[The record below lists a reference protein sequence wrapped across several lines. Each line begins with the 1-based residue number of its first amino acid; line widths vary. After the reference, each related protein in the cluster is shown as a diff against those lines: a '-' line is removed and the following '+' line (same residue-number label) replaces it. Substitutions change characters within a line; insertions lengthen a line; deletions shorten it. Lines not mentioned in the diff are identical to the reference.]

1 MKQKLKWKATDN
13 MSQNPVDCFSFFVS
27 SSSSNSSGRQTPEVA
42 RYNSSKREAYKKL
55 RGISGFFL
63 NTNAS

>member
-27 SSSSNSSGRQTPEVA
+27 SSSSNSSDRQTPEVA
-42 RYNSSKREAYKKL
+42 RYNNSKRGL
-55 RGISGFFL
+55 
-63 NTNAS
+63 